1 MNRPEAEQIAT
12 AITIYRPK
20 WLQTS
25 LVTLLGRHKHRP
37 ARDVALALTW
47 LAFDPETDSP
57 GRLDHD
63 GPWWH
68 VTQVAG
74 IEPASTLPYYDR
86 APIQREANPATPD
99 RAAEH
104 IAAIR
109 QSIRQA
115 DEAS

>member
-12 AITIYRPK
+12 AISMLRPD
-20 WLQTS
+20 WLRTS
-25 LVTLLGRHKHRP
+25 LLTLLAKHQHRS
-37 ARDVALALTW
+37 ARDVMLALVW
-47 LAFDPETDSP
+47 VAYDPETKTP
-57 GRLDHD
+57 GRIDKD
-63 GPWWH
+63 GPWWY
-68 VTQVAG
+68 VGRLAG
-74 IEPASTLPYYDR
+74 AESATALPYYNR

-115 DEAS
+115 EEAS